1 MPPTHDKTG
10 RSKRTSG
17 SILAAPPQN
26 TTRPYRRNKIAG
38 QFVPRLIEM
47 IESPAYRVLSL
58 SAHRVLDR
66 IEIEH
71 GHHAGRDNGKLPVT
85 YNDFVDYGMDRHS
98 IAPALREVEVLGF
111 VEVTEHGR
119 AGNAEHRS
127 PNKFRLTYRPTDD
140 RVETDEWRRIKTI
153 EEAKA
158 IAQASRQKQKVGR
171 YLNQFGERVAGIK
184 GMPPSQRR
192 KFLVEIAE
200 LLECISR
207 DSLFRDGVLEKAI
220 RGLVQE
226 VRGAIPKSKG
236 HGGPTR
242 EPRKTNQRVSES
254 D

>member
-66 IEIEH
+66 IEIEL

-98 IAPALREVEVLGF
+98 IAPAVREVEVLGF
-111 VEVTEHGR
+111 VKITEHGR
-119 AGNAEHRS
+119 AGNAE
-127 PNKFRLTYRPTDD
+127 YR
-140 RVETDEWRRIKTI
+140 
-153 EEAKA
+153 
-158 IAQASRQKQKVGR
+158 
-171 YLNQFGERVAGIK
+171 
-184 GMPPSQRR
+184 
-192 KFLVEIAE
+192 
-200 LLECISR
+200 
-207 DSLFRDGVLEKAI
+207 
-220 RGLVQE
+220 
-226 VRGAIPKSKG
+226 
-236 HGGPTR
+236 
-242 EPRKTNQRVSES
+242 
-254 D
+254 